1 MASILTNEIKG
12 FKPVG
17 FTPDHLTITYH
28 FLKMFLLT
36 LNVWKWQKRRLHRDS
51 LGLTILK

>member
-1 MASILTNEIKG
+1 MALILTNEIKG

-28 FLKMFLLT
+28 FLKMFLLK